1 MAIESW
7 LVTALP
13 YSASAAEPYHVSL
26 FVTHRLTPDGAE
38 GVVGDFKTV
47 RDWTAHLHHAHVSL
61 RGGGPA
67 GDFDIPVTP
76 LLDALDPTLWPRV
89 FPKKLV
95 VRPWRVPD
103 QTAAPWQSFPAH
115 RMQAHGLLTHALSIF
130 SSPVEAPGV
139 ENNLVVDLVFRGL
152 RMHPGRVPLTS
163 VIDGAFDKEI
173 SSFLDELSNGG
184 RVGGKRSRIGD
195 PVIAM
200 LADLHAAQR
209 FYQRPEDASAYRDRP
224 IPNAVAV
231 PVKKPTP
238 DFHERAGLLGDL
250 SPLLRKLGLVVDLRV
265 NNLAQIAA
273 AAWIQ
278 ADIAIEGGAQ
288 PHQQPRTACQVVGET
303 FTAPSS
309 SGDYDLG
316 MLRIGD
322 EARYT
327 VMDLDPDATA
337 LKLEQYARSLPR
349 IVASANN
356 SDPVNTA
363 PSTLRATGLALARVD
378 RAEQLHDRLDGAAAK
393 DSALLAGTLPPLA
406 QEDISRGVRLEVW
419 DDASREWHSLH
430 QRLLTVDVEAAGE
443 VLSRAPDAGFLQG
456 AALTKS
462 DTAPNGPKYAHE
474 VVAGWDGWSLSAPR
488 PGKVVVHDKGKE
500 EVLDAPPP
508 DPAPA
513 NPVESRSEVAPRTLP
528 RLRYG
533 RRYAMRAYA
542 VDLAGNSRPHDV
554 SGAPPRED
562 QPLPPPQPAPPVRAT
577 TSAQPDVAHST
588 EANAGRKETGCE
600 PPHHEDIVALVA
612 RRQASK
618 VADAL
623 TPPAASGRAALEIS
637 ALKEMLSAKRG
648 APSIGPEADKG
659 VAGFD
664 PAGFA
669 ATKVEAVDRFV
680 AARIVQKAAA
690 GDASISR
697 AQQVERAFHEA
708 ANKASALFERTDLQT
723 SANVAG
729 LALSTA
735 LAQQHGLAVGMDA
748 SALGK
753 LAQRLA
759 DVITTTRPFLRWD
772 ALLEPTVVP
781 RFEYTEGES
790 LLRMVIRSGVTQA
803 PADLAITITPP
814 DEYATAVKTARP
826 ELGLA
831 WRADSQRHIAPPK
844 TSQFR
849 AELHGAFDEAMGA
862 TAPANTV
869 AAALGVALREAGSFL
884 DPTVADIHNPGK
896 RLPQPGV
903 TFHVTRTADDPA
915 VKDPG
920 DLPHGDPLSPGQYVA
935 HDVDRVVLPYLPDPI
950 ARGISLMFPDAGKAH
965 RLAGLFALEGTT
977 LDYLGAWPELV
988 PFRLVLESG
997 PQLGAV
1003 VEEHVVRVTLPPGE
1017 QLRLRLASTVRRE
1030 KLDLLGLWASL
1041 PMVIRDNSFLR
1052 EVAAD
1057 GWFWWLTPSAEM
1069 RLVHAVPK
1077 PLEAPRPTILV
1088 PVRPKKGDTAVA
1100 LVGGIDLHGPS
1111 TDRID
1116 IEASWIQWV
1125 DDVTKPAPEK
1135 VSGKA
1140 LACGTAV
1147 DPDEDLVVLGLADEI
1162 FPLPGGGT
1170 LRVHGAVHQTGDTLH
1185 RKIDYRVRATTRF
1198 REYFH
1203 PQLVPSPDDLS
1214 VIGPVRTLSVPSSAR
1229 PAKVIVRD
1237 VLPLFRWSEE
1247 TEPGDPFARRRTRKA
1262 GLRLYLE
1269 RPWYSTGDDELL
1281 GVVLAAGADALVSD
1295 TVSQWGADP
1304 VFRQQGPGAR
1314 SILPLSDLL
1323 HLTGIDD
1330 RLEAARP
1337 VALPALLPLVD
1348 KQDSPNAWVLG
1359 YRPEFSAERG
1369 LWFVDIAF
1377 DPGTA
1382 FWPFVKLAVAR
1393 YQPNSLPELYLGPVT
1408 LCDYAQLAPERT
1420 ATLGRTDETHVRIVV
1435 TGPVGHPREEPVFFG
1450 ALTPPDFLGRV
1461 ARSRRMRARLER
1473 FDPSVGTDLGW
1484 TTVGQWDLPILGAA
1498 GPVFS
1503 WAGELPLPQALPP
1516 RTPGVDA
1523 EWRVAV
1529 EEWELLPADYEAG
1542 GAGGWQPR
1550 IIYAD
1555 HLLL

>member
-1 MAIESW
+1 MTGS
-7 LVTALP
+7 TAQP
-13 YSASAAEPYHVSL
+13 
-26 FVTHRLTPDGAE
+26 R
-38 GVVGDFKTV
+38 KTV
-47 RDWTAHLHHAHVSL
+47 
-61 RGGGPA
+61 
-67 GDFDIPVTP
+67 
-76 LLDALDPTLWPRV
+76 
-89 FPKKLV
+89 
-95 VRPWRVPD
+95 
-103 QTAAPWQSFPAH
+103 
-115 RMQAHGLLTHALSIF
+115 
-130 SSPVEAPGV
+130 
-139 ENNLVVDLVFRGL
+139 
-152 RMHPGRVPLTS
+152 
-163 VIDGAFDKEI
+163 
-173 SSFLDELSNGG
+173 
-184 RVGGKRSRIGD
+184 
-195 PVIAM
+195 
-200 LADLHAAQR
+200 
-209 FYQRPEDASAYRDRP
+209 
-224 IPNAVAV
+224 
-231 PVKKPTP
+231 
-238 DFHERAGLLGDL
+238 
-250 SPLLRKLGLVVDLRV
+250 
-265 NNLAQIAA
+265 
-273 AAWIQ
+273 
-278 ADIAIEGGAQ
+278 
-288 PHQQPRTACQVVGET
+288 
-303 FTAPSS
+303 
-309 SGDYDLG
+309 
-316 MLRIGD
+316 
-322 EARYT
+322 
-327 VMDLDPDATA
+327 
-337 LKLEQYARSLPR
+337 
-349 IVASANN
+349 
-356 SDPVNTA
+356 
-363 PSTLRATGLALARVD
+363 
-378 RAEQLHDRLDGAAAK
+378 
-393 DSALLAGTLPPLA
+393 ALLAGTLPPLA

-419 DDASREWHSLH
+419 DDVSREWHSLH

-513 NPVESRSEVAPRTLP
+513 NPIESRSEVAPRTLP

-623 TPPAASGRAALEIS
+623 TPPVASGRAALEIS

-680 AARIVQKAAA
+680 AARLVQKAAA

-814 DEYATAVKTARP
+814 DEYATAVKTAWP

-862 TAPANTV
+862 AAPANAV

-884 DPTVADIHNPGK
+884 DTTVADIHNPGK

-965 RLAGLFALEGTT
+965 HLAGLFALEGTT
-977 LDYLGAWPELV
+977 LDYLGAWSELV

-997 PQLGAV
+997 PELGAV

-1041 PMVIRDNSFLR
+1041 PTVIRDNSFLR

-1116 IEASWIQWV
+1116 IEASWTQWV
-1125 DDVTKPAPEK
+1125 DDVTKPGPEK

-1214 VIGPVRTLSVPSSAR
+1214 VIGPVRTLNVPSSAR

-1323 HLTGIDD
+1323 HLTGVDD

-1348 KQDSPNAWVLG
+1348 KQELAERLGARLPTGVFGRARTLVRG
-1359 YRPEFSAERG
+1359 YRVRSRNGFLALCKARRGPISAEFPAR
-1369 LWFVDIAF
+1369 
-1377 DPGTA
+1377 
-1382 FWPFVKLAVAR
+1382 AVPR
-1393 YQPNSLPELYLGPVT
+1393 T
-1408 LCDYAQLAPERT
+1408 CDAVRLR
-1420 ATLGRTDETHVRIVV
+1420 ATGARTDGYARPHRRNACAHRRYRPRRSSARGAGVLRGAHAARFPWSCGAEPPYARAARTLRSFSRHRSRLDDSWAVGPADPRRRRSRI
-1435 TGPVGHPREEPVFFG
+1435 
-1450 ALTPPDFLGRV
+1450 FLGRRTAAATGV
-1461 ARSRRMRARLER
+1461 AAAHARRRRGVAGHCGG
-1473 FDPSVGTDLGW
+1473 VG
-1484 TTVGQWDLPILGAA
+1484 IAA
-1498 GPVFS
+1498 GRLRGRRHRRLAAPHHLRRS
-1503 WAGELPLPQALPP
+1503 P
-1516 RTPGVDA
+1516 
-1523 EWRVAV
+1523 VAV
-1529 EEWELLPADYEAG
+1529 AGFPANG
-1542 GAGGWQPR
+1542 LGFCVVRTRLICGRPR
-1550 IIYAD
+1550 RSKD
-1555 HLLL
+1555 FF